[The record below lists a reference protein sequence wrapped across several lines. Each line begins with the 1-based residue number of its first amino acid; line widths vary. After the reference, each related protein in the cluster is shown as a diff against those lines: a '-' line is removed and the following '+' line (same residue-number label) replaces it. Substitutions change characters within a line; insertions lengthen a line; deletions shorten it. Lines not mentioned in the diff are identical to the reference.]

1 MKVLILEDEKPIR
14 DLLCVNL
21 KRAGFEVAESST
33 GEDALSIARDR
44 KDLDIAIL
52 DLMLP
57 GMSGFEVCTRL
68 RALFPRLGIIMLTA
82 KSQEVDKVM
91 GLDSGADD
99 YVVKPFSPVELV
111 ARVRSLY
118 RRMYPG
124 EVQLPGNNIELAPF
138 TLMLDERKLLKNGQ
152 DIPLTPTEF
161 MMVKLLMEQPN
172 KAMNRDD
179 ILTAVWGQYFMGDL
193 KIVDVNISRIRQ
205 KIGQEPTGPQ
215 FLETVSRLTVYITL
229 VLLLIVL
236 LLEGVFIAAV
246 HYYYLGSAME
256 TLNSR
261 AATSATFFNKYLEGN
276 TLSERAR
283 YILENLS
290 PEESSKVE
298 VLNPEGN
305 VIINSFGFSSS
316 EHVNTPDV
324 RAALTSGKGT
334 YQSLSPVN
342 GERIMAVSIALKESG
357 NTIGVLR
364 YSVSAEPL
372 YAVILRI
379 VLNAAIV
386 GLLVIGFGFVLSLVI
401 AKRIVGPI
409 QQLTGVAKEMATG
422 NFTVRAERQYNDEVG
437 TLAVTLNYMSEEILK
452 SEKIKY
458 DFISSVTHELRTPL
472 TSIKGWGET
481 LLVGDLSD
489 KQETLQGLE
498 VMTGETDR
506 LIGLVEDLLDFSK
519 FQAGEIKIVRQPYD
533 LRGLLEDLLLQF
545 RYRGQTKQIRL
556 YADIPD
562 QPLPVDGD
570 FNRLKQVFVNLLD
583 NAFKFTPAQG
593 AISMTAELRGEK
605 IIVTVTDNGEG
616 IEAADLAQLGTKFF
630 KGRSRQSGS
639 GLGLAICKEIIEL
652 HGGRLRIESE
662 FTKGTSVIVE
672 LPHYRLEQ
680 HLSPG

>member
-1 MKVLILEDEKPIR
+1 MLKGIR
-14 DLLCVNL
+14 
-21 KRAGFEVAESST
+21 
-33 GEDALSIARDR
+33 
-44 KDLDIAIL
+44 
-52 DLMLP
+52 
-57 GMSGFEVCTRL
+57 
-68 RALFPRLGIIMLTA
+68 
-82 KSQEVDKVM
+82 
-91 GLDSGADD
+91 
-99 YVVKPFSPVELV
+99 
-111 ARVRSLY
+111 
-118 RRMYPG
+118 
-124 EVQLPGNNIELAPF
+124 
-138 TLMLDERKLLKNGQ
+138 
-152 DIPLTPTEF
+152 
-161 MMVKLLMEQPN
+161 
-172 KAMNRDD
+172 
-179 ILTAVWGQYFMGDL
+179 
-193 KIVDVNISRIRQ
+193 
-205 KIGQEPTGPQ
+205 
-215 FLETVSRLTVYITL
+215 SRLIVYITI

-236 LLEGVFIAAV
+236 LLEGVFIVAV

-256 TLNSR
+256 TLSSR
-261 AATSATFFNKYLEGN
+261 AVTSATFFNKYLEGYSIN
-276 TLSERAR
+276 ERAR

-290 PEESSKVE
+290 TEESSKVE
-298 VLNPEGN
+298 VLSPAGD
-305 VIINSFGFSSS
+305 VIINSFGFASS
-316 EHVNTPDV
+316 EHIETPDV
-324 RAALTSGKGT
+324 KDALISGKGT
-334 YQSLSPVN
+334 YQSITPLN
-342 GERIMAVSIALKESG
+342 GERIMAVSIPLRESG
-357 NTIGVLR
+357 ENIGVLR

-372 YAVILRI
+372 YDVIINI
-379 VLNAAIV
+379 VLNAAWV
-386 GLLVIGFGFVLSLVI
+386 GLLVILFGFVLSLII

-409 QQLTGVAKEMATG
+409 QQLTSVAKEMATG
-422 NFTVRAERQYNDEVG
+422 NFDVRAEKRYDDEVG
-437 TLAVTLNYMSEEILK
+437 TLAVTLNYMSEEMVK

-489 KQETLQGLE
+489 KKETLQGLE

-519 FQAGEIKIVRQPYD
+519 FQAGEIKVSLQPYD

-593 AISMTAELRGEK
+593 EVRLTADYNETL
-605 IIVTVTDNGEG
+605 IIVTVADNGEG
-616 IEAADLAQLGTKFF
+616 IEADDLTKLGTKFF

-672 LPHYRLEQ
+672 LPRYPVE
-680 HLSPG
+680 

>member
-1 MKVLILEDEKPIR
+1 MLKGIR
-14 DLLCVNL
+14 
-21 KRAGFEVAESST
+21 
-33 GEDALSIARDR
+33 
-44 KDLDIAIL
+44 
-52 DLMLP
+52 
-57 GMSGFEVCTRL
+57 
-68 RALFPRLGIIMLTA
+68 
-82 KSQEVDKVM
+82 
-91 GLDSGADD
+91 
-99 YVVKPFSPVELV
+99 
-111 ARVRSLY
+111 
-118 RRMYPG
+118 
-124 EVQLPGNNIELAPF
+124 
-138 TLMLDERKLLKNGQ
+138 
-152 DIPLTPTEF
+152 
-161 MMVKLLMEQPN
+161 
-172 KAMNRDD
+172 
-179 ILTAVWGQYFMGDL
+179 
-193 KIVDVNISRIRQ
+193 
-205 KIGQEPTGPQ
+205 
-215 FLETVSRLTVYITL
+215 SRLIVYITI

-236 LLEGVFIAAV
+236 LLEGVFIVAV

-256 TLNSR
+256 TLSSR
-261 AATSATFFNKYLEGN
+261 AVTSATFFNKYLEGYSIN
-276 TLSERAR
+276 ERAR

-290 PEESSKVE
+290 TEESSKVE
-298 VLNPEGN
+298 VLSPAGD
-305 VIINSFGFSSS
+305 VIINSFGFASS
-316 EHVNTPDV
+316 EHIETPDV
-324 RAALTSGKGT
+324 KDALISGKGT
-334 YQSLSPVN
+334 YQSITPLN
-342 GERIMAVSIALKESG
+342 GERIMAVSIPLRESG
-357 NTIGVLR
+357 ENIGVLR

-372 YAVILRI
+372 YDVIINI
-379 VLNAAIV
+379 VLNAAWV
-386 GLLVIGFGFVLSLVI
+386 GLLVILFGFVLSLII

-409 QQLTGVAKEMATG
+409 QQLTSVAKEMATG
-422 NFTVRAERQYNDEVG
+422 NFDVRAEKRYDDEVG
-437 TLAVTLNYMSEEILK
+437 TLAVTLNYMSEEMVK

-489 KQETLQGLE
+489 KKETLQGLE

-519 FQAGEIKIVRQPYD
+519 FQAGEIKVSLQPYD

-593 AISMTAELRGEK
+593 EVRLTADYNETL
-605 IIVTVTDNGEG
+605 IIITVADNGEG
-616 IEAADLAQLGTKFF
+616 IEADDLTKLGTKFF

-672 LPHYRLEQ
+672 LPRYPVE
-680 HLSPG
+680 

>member
-1 MKVLILEDEKPIR
+1 ME
-14 DLLCVNL
+14 
-21 KRAGFEVAESST
+21 G
-33 GEDALSIARDR
+33 
-44 KDLDIAIL
+44 
-52 DLMLP
+52 
-57 GMSGFEVCTRL
+57 
-68 RALFPRLGIIMLTA
+68 LT
-82 KSQEVDKVM
+82 
-91 GLDSGADD
+91 
-99 YVVKPFSPVELV
+99 
-111 ARVRSLY
+111 
-118 RRMYPG
+118 
-124 EVQLPGNNIELAPF
+124 
-138 TLMLDERKLLKNGQ
+138 LLKG
-152 DIPLTPTEF
+152 
-161 MMVKLLMEQPN
+161 
-172 KAMNRDD
+172 
-179 ILTAVWGQYFMGDL
+179 
-193 KIVDVNISRIRQ
+193 IR
-205 KIGQEPTGPQ
+205 
-215 FLETVSRLTVYITL
+215 SRLIFYITL
-229 VLLLIVL
+229 MLLLIVL

-261 AATSATFFNKYLEGN
+261 AATSATFFNKYLEGY

-298 VLNPEGN
+298 VLSPAGN
-305 VIINSFGFSSS
+305 VIINSFGFSSK
-316 EHVNTPDV
+316 EQVNTPDV
-324 RAALTSGKGT
+324 RAALASGKGSF
-334 YQSLSPVN
+334 QSLKPLQ
-342 GERIMAVSIALKESG
+342 GERIIAVSIALKEAGS
-357 NTIGVLR
+357 TIGVLR

-372 YAVILRI
+372 YAVIMRI
-379 VLNAAIV
+379 VLNAAVV
-386 GLLVIGFGFVLSLVI
+386 GVLVIGFGFVMSLLI

-409 QQLTGVAKEMATG
+409 RQLTGVAKEMATG
-422 NFTVRAERQYNDEVG
+422 NFAVRAAKQYDDEVG

-481 LLVGDLSD
+481 LLGGDLSD

-519 FQAGEIKIVRQPYD
+519 FQAGEIRMVRQPYD

-556 YADIPD
+556 YADLPD

-593 AISMTAELRGEK
+593 AIRLTAVLSGEL
-605 IIVTVTDNGEG
+605 IIVTVADNGEG

-652 HGGRLRIESE
+652 HDGRLRIESE

-672 LPHYRLEQ
+672 LPLYRLEQ
-680 HLSPG
+680 HLPPPVYL

>member
-1 MKVLILEDEKPIR
+1 MKGIR
-14 DLLCVNL
+14 
-21 KRAGFEVAESST
+21 
-33 GEDALSIARDR
+33 
-44 KDLDIAIL
+44 
-52 DLMLP
+52 
-57 GMSGFEVCTRL
+57 
-68 RALFPRLGIIMLTA
+68 
-82 KSQEVDKVM
+82 
-91 GLDSGADD
+91 
-99 YVVKPFSPVELV
+99 
-111 ARVRSLY
+111 
-118 RRMYPG
+118 
-124 EVQLPGNNIELAPF
+124 
-138 TLMLDERKLLKNGQ
+138 
-152 DIPLTPTEF
+152 
-161 MMVKLLMEQPN
+161 
-172 KAMNRDD
+172 
-179 ILTAVWGQYFMGDL
+179 
-193 KIVDVNISRIRQ
+193 
-205 KIGQEPTGPQ
+205 
-215 FLETVSRLTVYITL
+215 SRLTVYITL

-261 AATSATFFNKYLEGN
+261 AATSATFFNKYLEGFS
-276 TLSERAR
+276 LKDRAR

-290 PEESSKVE
+290 TEESSKVE
-298 VLNPEGN
+298 VLNAEGQ
-305 VIINSFGFSSS
+305 VIINSFGFSSGEQVS
-316 EHVNTPDV
+316 TPDV
-324 RAALTSGKGT
+324 RTALTSGKGN
-334 YQSLSPVN
+334 YQSLNPVN
-342 GERIMAVSIALKESG
+342 GERIIAVSIALKDYGS
-357 NTIGVLR
+357 TIGVLR

-372 YAVILRI
+372 YAVIMKI

-386 GLLVIGFGFVLSLVI
+386 GVLVIGFGFGLSLII

-422 NFTVRAERQYNDEVG
+422 DFTVRAAKQYDDEVG

-498 VMTGETDR
+498 VMTSETDR

-519 FQAGEIKIVRQPYD
+519 FQAGEITIVRQPYD

-556 YADIPD
+556 YANIPD

-583 NAFKFTPAQG
+583 NAFKFTPAEG
-593 AISMTAELRGEK
+593 AVSMTAELREAL
-605 IIVTVTDNGEG
+605 IIITVADNGEG

-652 HGGRLRIESE
+652 HDGRLRIESE

-672 LPHYRLEQ
+672 LPLYRMTQ
-680 HLSPG
+680 HVPPPLYL

>member
-1 MKVLILEDEKPIR
+1 ME
-14 DLLCVNL
+14 
-21 KRAGFEVAESST
+21 G
-33 GEDALSIARDR
+33 
-44 KDLDIAIL
+44 
-52 DLMLP
+52 
-57 GMSGFEVCTRL
+57 
-68 RALFPRLGIIMLTA
+68 LT
-82 KSQEVDKVM
+82 
-91 GLDSGADD
+91 
-99 YVVKPFSPVELV
+99 
-111 ARVRSLY
+111 
-118 RRMYPG
+118 
-124 EVQLPGNNIELAPF
+124 
-138 TLMLDERKLLKNGQ
+138 LLKG
-152 DIPLTPTEF
+152 
-161 MMVKLLMEQPN
+161 
-172 KAMNRDD
+172 
-179 ILTAVWGQYFMGDL
+179 
-193 KIVDVNISRIRQ
+193 IR
-205 KIGQEPTGPQ
+205 
-215 FLETVSRLTVYITL
+215 SRLIVYITI

-236 LLEGVFIAAV
+236 LLEGVFIVAV

-256 TLNSR
+256 TLSSR
-261 AATSATFFNKYLEGN
+261 AVTSATFFNKYLEGYSIN
-276 TLSERAR
+276 ERAR

-290 PEESSKVE
+290 TEESSKVE
-298 VLNPEGN
+298 VLSPAGD
-305 VIINSFGFSSS
+305 VIINSFGFASS
-316 EHVNTPDV
+316 EHIETPDV
-324 RAALTSGKGT
+324 KDALISGKGT
-334 YQSLSPVN
+334 YQSITPLN
-342 GERIMAVSIALKESG
+342 GERIMAVSIPLRESG
-357 NTIGVLR
+357 ENIGVLR

-372 YAVILRI
+372 YDVIINI
-379 VLNAAIV
+379 VLNAAWV
-386 GLLVIGFGFVLSLVI
+386 GLLVILFGFVLSLII

-409 QQLTGVAKEMATG
+409 QQLTSVAKEMATG
-422 NFTVRAERQYNDEVG
+422 NFDVRAEKRYDDEVG
-437 TLAVTLNYMSEEILK
+437 TLAVTLNYMSEEMVK

-489 KQETLQGLE
+489 KKETLQGLE

-519 FQAGEIKIVRQPYD
+519 FQAGEIKVSLQPYD

-593 AISMTAELRGEK
+593 EVRLTADYNETL
-605 IIVTVTDNGEG
+605 IIITVADNGEG
-616 IEAADLAQLGTKFF
+616 IEADDLTKLGTKFF

-672 LPHYRLEQ
+672 LPRYPVE
-680 HLSPG
+680 

>member
-1 MKVLILEDEKPIR
+1 ME
-14 DLLCVNL
+14 
-21 KRAGFEVAESST
+21 G
-33 GEDALSIARDR
+33 
-44 KDLDIAIL
+44 
-52 DLMLP
+52 
-57 GMSGFEVCTRL
+57 
-68 RALFPRLGIIMLTA
+68 LT
-82 KSQEVDKVM
+82 
-91 GLDSGADD
+91 
-99 YVVKPFSPVELV
+99 
-111 ARVRSLY
+111 
-118 RRMYPG
+118 
-124 EVQLPGNNIELAPF
+124 
-138 TLMLDERKLLKNGQ
+138 LLKG
-152 DIPLTPTEF
+152 
-161 MMVKLLMEQPN
+161 
-172 KAMNRDD
+172 
-179 ILTAVWGQYFMGDL
+179 
-193 KIVDVNISRIRQ
+193 IR
-205 KIGQEPTGPQ
+205 
-215 FLETVSRLTVYITL
+215 SRLIVYITI

-236 LLEGVFIAAV
+236 LLEGVFIVAV

-256 TLNSR
+256 TLSSR
-261 AATSATFFNKYLEGN
+261 AVTSATFFNKYLEGYSIN
-276 TLSERAR
+276 ERAR

-290 PEESSKVE
+290 TEESSKVE
-298 VLNPEGN
+298 VLSPAGD
-305 VIINSFGFSSS
+305 VIINSFGFASS
-316 EHVNTPDV
+316 EHIETPDV
-324 RAALTSGKGT
+324 KDALISGKGT
-334 YQSLSPVN
+334 YQSITPLN
-342 GERIMAVSIALKESG
+342 GERIMAVSIPLRESG
-357 NTIGVLR
+357 ENIGVLR

-372 YAVILRI
+372 YDVIINI
-379 VLNAAIV
+379 VLNAAWV
-386 GLLVIGFGFVLSLVI
+386 GLLVILFGFVLSLII

-409 QQLTGVAKEMATG
+409 QQLTSVAKEMATG
-422 NFTVRAERQYNDEVG
+422 NFDVRAEKRYDDEVG
-437 TLAVTLNYMSEEILK
+437 TLAVTLNYMSEEMVK

-489 KQETLQGLE
+489 KKETLQGLE

-519 FQAGEIKIVRQPYD
+519 FQAGEIKVSLQPYD

-593 AISMTAELRGEK
+593 EVRLTADYNETL
-605 IIVTVTDNGEG
+605 IIVTVADNGEG
-616 IEAADLAQLGTKFF
+616 IEADDLTKLGTKFF

-672 LPHYRLEQ
+672 LPRYPVE
-680 HLSPG
+680 